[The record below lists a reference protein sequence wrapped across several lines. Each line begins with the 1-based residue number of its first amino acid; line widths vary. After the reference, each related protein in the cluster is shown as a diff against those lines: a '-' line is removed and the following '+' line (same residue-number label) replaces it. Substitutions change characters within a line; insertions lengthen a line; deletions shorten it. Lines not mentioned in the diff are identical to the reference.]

1 LILQLLRNTLK
12 RLCQALRQDL
22 NRTCPVSLPV
32 VSLQITYQDKYFSGF
47 SWPTLAFLQVDRAES
62 AR

>member
-22 NRTCPVSLPV
+22 NRTCPVSLP
-32 VSLQITYQDKYFSGF
+32 LLYY
-47 SWPTLAFLQVDRAES
+47 LCR
-62 AR
+62 